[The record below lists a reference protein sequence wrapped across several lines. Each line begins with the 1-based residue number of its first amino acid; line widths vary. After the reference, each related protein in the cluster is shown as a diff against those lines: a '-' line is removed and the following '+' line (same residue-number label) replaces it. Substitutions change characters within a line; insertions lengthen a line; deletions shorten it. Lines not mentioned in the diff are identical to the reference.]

1 MNKGLKSIALRD
13 QPKMS
18 QIYLMQDID
27 KTPRSPNSENNLS
40 ERSRA
45 ADEEFRK
52 LQHSIEKGPQPGSQ
66 LLKAS
71 DSSQMLPIEPS

>member
-1 MNKGLKSIALRD
+1 MNKGLKSLALKD
-13 QPKMS
+13 TPKMS

-45 ADEEFRK
+45 DEEFRK
-52 LQHSIEKGPQPGSQ
+52 LQNSIEKGPQPGSQ